1 MKIVRTNQ
9 QRIRNNYLL
18 KAQHKDK
25 GIKTYGADNKTDCMY
40 QFDRYNLRRG
50 FKFFMVII
58 KDNIV
63 NVEPLSRD
71 YPYQQH
77 ILE

>member
-1 MKIVRTNQ
+1 MSKSKPL
-9 QRIRNNYLL
+9 YLL

-25 GIKTYGADNKTDCMY
+25 GIKTYGADNKADCMY
-40 QFDRYNLRRG
+40 KFDRCELRRG
-50 FKFFMVII
+50 FKFFMVIVNN
-58 KDNIV
+58 NII
-63 NVEPLSRD
+63 NVQPLPRD